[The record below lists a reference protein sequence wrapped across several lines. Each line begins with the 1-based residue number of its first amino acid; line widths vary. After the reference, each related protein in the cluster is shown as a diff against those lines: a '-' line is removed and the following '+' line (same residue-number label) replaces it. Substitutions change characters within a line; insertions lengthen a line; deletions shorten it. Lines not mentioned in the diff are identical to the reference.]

1 MPLTS
6 RKYSKTKDLNKGG
19 VKAMDKKS
27 DFDELKDIDLR
38 TYDWFIRALLSLI
51 KMEVIR
57 YEINMLFFFK
67 KTNRTN
73 WQWAMT

>member
-1 MPLTS
+1 
-6 RKYSKTKDLNKGG
+6 
-19 VKAMDKKS
+19 MDKKS